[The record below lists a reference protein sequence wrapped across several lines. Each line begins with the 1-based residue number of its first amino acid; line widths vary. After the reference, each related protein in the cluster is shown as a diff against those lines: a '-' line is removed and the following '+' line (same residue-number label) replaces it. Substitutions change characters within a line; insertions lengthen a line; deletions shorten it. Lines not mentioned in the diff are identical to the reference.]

1 MSTPSRLA
9 IVPFVSVDKMMT
21 LVLTVGALT
30 GQTSWQQ
37 LGVVWGWSYLGN
49 LIGSVALAW
58 LIAQ

>member
-1 MSTPSRLA
+1 MALTLVVFAGSELFTGNA
-9 IVPFVSVDKMMT
+9 